1 MTMAHRMSLAGFL
14 AIVILVSAGIAPSA
28 ETVHRVL
35 IKSAAF
41 VPEEARVHVGDVVEW
56 ENQDIVAHTST
67 ATDKGWNIN
76 LLPGKRG
83 QTTMQA
89 AGTFSYIC
97 RYHPN
102 MTGKIIVEP

>member
-1 MTMAHRMSLAGFL
+1 MVARIVVAGSLTAG
-14 AIVILVSAGIAPSA
+14 ILVSGGTALPAG
-28 ETVHRVL
+28 TVQRIL

-41 VPEEARVHVGDVVEW
+41 APEEARVHVGDVVEW
-56 ENQDIVAHTST
+56 ENQDIVAHTAT
-67 ATDKGWNIN
+67 ATEKSWNIN